1 MPADPTDPTIAAFL
15 AASNA
20 EITKLKSRRLGIQS
34 LVTATA
40 AGDTATQTADLT
52 GLAPLV
58 AADAGSFYANFAK
71 GHVTALNTEVA
82 KAIAG
87 STDPMLGALM
97 GKFAQD
103 AATEIA
109 AVIVRR
115 STIQTVRDSTLSGD
129 TATVN
134 TALATL
140 QTVSRADANP
150 FYVQL
155 PALQANAA
163 AVVATPA
170 DPVVTQS
177 VATPPPAAPTAG
189 T

>member
-1 MPADPTDPTIAAFL
+1 MPNDPTDPTIKAFL
-15 AASNA
+15 DAGNA

-40 AGDTATQTADLT
+40 AGDTTTQTADLA

-71 GHVTALNTEVA
+71 AHVTAVNAEVA
-82 KAIAG
+82 KAISQA
-87 STDPMLGALM
+87 TDPMLGPIMSRL
-97 GKFAQD
+97 AQD

-109 AVIVRR
+109 AIITRR
-115 STIQTVRDSTLSGD
+115 ATIQMVRDGTLNGATD
-129 TATVN
+129 TVN
-134 TALATL
+134 AALASL

-155 PALQANAA
+155 PTLQANAA
-163 AVVATPA
+163 AIVAAPA
-170 DPVVTQS
+170 DPVVNAAPA
-177 VATPPPAAPTAG
+177 VPPPVVT